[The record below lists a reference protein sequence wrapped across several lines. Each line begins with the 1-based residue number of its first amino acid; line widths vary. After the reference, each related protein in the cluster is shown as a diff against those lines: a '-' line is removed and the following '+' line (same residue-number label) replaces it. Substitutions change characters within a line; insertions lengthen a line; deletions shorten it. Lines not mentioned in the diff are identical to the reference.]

1 MTKVHTQFV
10 WSVPDG
16 DDPEKTEHLARSSVN
31 RIMEAL
37 NGMGSDVSRHQ
48 DAAPKSAAHIQQL
61 RGAVARLLLEG
72 LEDWPS

>member
-1 MTKVHTQFV
+1 
-10 WSVPDG
+10 
-16 DDPEKTEHLARSSVN
+16 
-31 RIMEAL
+31 
-37 NGMGSDVSRHQ
+37 MGSDVSRHQ